1 MIRIMA
7 GEIVE
12 LSEQKYEYL
21 YHIADAKFKAYG
33 GSLEEAFENA
43 ASAMF
48 NIMINTLGLGTGES
62 RDIEVE
68 SNDIKGLLVEWLSE
82 LLYLFEVDEIIF
94 SEFKIISIEKTNDGF
109 SLKGK
114 ASGESIDLSRHN
126 FDTQVK
132 AVTFHDLEVKSD
144 QTGRFWVQLVVDT

>member
-1 MIRIMA
+1 MA
-7 GEIVE
+7 GKI
-12 LSEQKYEYL
+12 SEEKYEYL

-33 GSLEEAFENA
+33 STLEEAYENA
-43 ASAMF
+43 ALAMF
-48 NIMINTLGLGTGES
+48 NVMIDTSGLGTSES

-68 SNDIKGLLVEWLSE
+68 SPDIKGLLVEWLCE

-114 ASGESIDLSRHN
+114 ASGELIDLSCHN

-132 AVTFHDLEVKSD
+132 AVTFHDLQVDED
-144 QTGRFWVQLVVDT
+144 DTGRFWVQVVVDT

>member
-1 MIRIMA
+1 MA

-12 LSEQKYEYL
+12 KSGGKYEYL
-21 YHIADAKFKAYG
+21 YHIADAKFRAYG
-33 GSLEEAFENA
+33 STLEEAYENA
-43 ASAMF
+43 ALAMF
-48 NIMINTLGLGTGES
+48 NVMINTSGLGTSEL
-62 RDIEVE
+62 RDIEVG

-82 LLYLFEVDEIIF
+82 LLYLFEVEEIIF

-114 ASGESIDLSRHN
+114 ASGEPIDLSRHN

-132 AVTFHDLEVKSD
+132 AVTFHDLEVESD
-144 QTGRFWVQLVVDT
+144 KAGRFWVQVVLDT